1 MGPAVPLSLKQ
12 GFFLG
17 RLPSTITGLMRA
29 LPTAASTAV
38 AALFV
43 LAGCA
48 TISGQHATAV
58 DLDAIVAGPRPAA
71 DRSCDRYR
79 HPVQTLLFFGLRP
92 TTHVMQ
98 VWPQS
103 GYYTRII
110 VPLVRRHGLFYAAL
124 IAPGNSPFL
133 RKRVTAYRA
142 LLASQPDLYGRVRVV
157 TFPTNG
163 GNAVA
168 PGSLNMVLAFG
179 ALHKWLAEGIAPE
192 ALTTINHAL
201 VPGGVF
207 GVVDN
212 RAAPAA
218 PVDRRARNGYV
229 NQSYA
234 IRLIESY
241 GFRLVATSEVNANP
255 RDTRNYPAGV
265 WTLPPDYRLGA
276 LHHRRYRKIGAAD
289 RFTLKF
295 IKARNP

>member
-1 MGPAVPLSLKQ
+1 M
-12 GFFLG
+12 G

-29 LPTAASTAV
+29 LPTAVSTAV
-38 AALFV
+38 AACLL

-48 TISGQHATAV
+48 TISGRHATAV
-58 DLDAIVAGPRPAA
+58 NLDAILAGPRPAV
-71 DRSCDRYR
+71 DRACDRYR

-98 VWPQS
+98 VWPKS

-110 VPLVRRHGLFYAAL
+110 APLVQRHGLFYAGL

-133 RKRVTAYRA
+133 SKRAAAYRA
-142 LLASQPDLYGRVRVV
+142 LLASQPHLYDRVRVV

-179 ALHKWLAEGIAPE
+179 VLHTWLAEGIARE
-192 ALTTINHAL
+192 ALTTINRAL
-201 VPGGVF
+201 TRGGVF

-212 RAAPAA
+212 RANPAA
-218 PVDRRARNGYV
+218 PVDPRARDGYV

-234 IRLIESY
+234 IRLIDSY

-276 LHHRRYRKIGAAD
+276 LDHRRYRKIGAAD

-295 IKARNP
+295 VKTGIP

>member
-1 MGPAVPLSLKQ
+1 
-12 GFFLG
+12 
-17 RLPSTITGLMRA
+17 MRA

-38 AALFV
+38 AAVFL

-48 TISGQHATAV
+48 TISGRHATAV
-58 DLDAIVAGPRPAA
+58 DLDAILAGPRPTA

-92 TTHVMQ
+92 TTRAMQ
-98 VWPQS
+98 VWPRS

-110 VPLVRRHGLFYAAL
+110 APLVRRHGLFYAAL
-124 IAPGNSPFL
+124 IAPDDSPFL
-133 RKRVTAYRA
+133 RKRAAAYRT
-142 LLASQPDLYGRVRVV
+142 LLASQPNLYDRVRVV
-157 TFPTNG
+157 VFPANG

-168 PGSLNMVLAFG
+168 PGSVNMVLAFG
-179 ALHKWLAEGIAPE
+179 ALHKWLAEGIARE
-192 ALTTINHAL
+192 ALTTINRAL
-201 VPGGVF
+201 VRGGVF

-212 RAAPAA
+212 RADPAA

-234 IRLIESY
+234 IRLIQSY

-255 RDTRNYPAGV
+255 RDTKHYPAGV

-276 LHHRRYRKIGAAD
+276 LHHRRYRKIGEAD

-295 IKARNP
+295 VKAGNP